1 MRHLLFA
8 FIFYYTLSASAQ
20 ILPGAYQTESYLDV
34 IKKKKIALVVNQ
46 TSFIGRTHL
55 VDSLLKLGINIECI
69 FAPEHG
75 FRGNVSAGTTV
86 NSGKDAKTGITIISL
101 YGNHKK
107 PTPEDL
113 NGVEYVIFDI
123 QDVGVRFYTYISTMH
138 YVMEACAENNIPFL
152 VLDRPNP
159 NGHYIDGPVL
169 DTTLRSFVGMHPIP
183 LVHGCTVAEI
193 AQMIN
198 GEGWLNNKVKCA
210 LEIVKVKNY
219 KHNLPYI
226 LPIKPSPNLQ
236 TQSSIY
242 LYPSLG
248 LFEGTSISMGHGT
261 DKPYQSFGS
270 PDFTWGNLKISPR
283 SIKGVYEA
291 PKFLNHNFIGF
302 DLTQYGDEKAFSDG
316 CINLNWL
323 LIAYQSSVKKEQF
336 FIPFFEKLAGT
347 TQLRKQII
355 DGKSVY
361 EIRQTWEKDLE
372 KYRKT
377 RQKYVLYE

>member
-1 MRHLLFA
+1 MRQLIFA
-8 FIFYYTLSASAQ
+8 LTSFLVLSVSAQ
-20 ILPGAYQTESYLDV
+20 ILPGAYQTDLYLEI

-46 TSFIGRTHL
+46 TSFIGQTHL

-86 NSGKDAKTGITIISL
+86 NSGKDPQTGVKIISL

-107 PTPEDL
+107 PTQEDL
-113 NGVEYVIFDI
+113 KGIEYVIFDI

-138 YVMEACAENNIPFL
+138 YVMESCAEKNIPFL

-169 DTTLRSFVGMHPIP
+169 DTSLRSFVGMHPIP

-198 GEGWLNNKVKCA
+198 GEGWLNKKAKCA

-219 KHNLPYI
+219 KHNLPYL

-248 LFEGTSISMGHGT
+248 LFEGTSISIGHGT

-270 PDFTWGNLKISPR
+270 PEFKWGNLKFSPR
-283 SIKGVYEA
+283 SIKGVSEA
-291 PKFLNHNFIGF
+291 PKFLNHNFLGF
-302 DLTQYGDEKAFSDG
+302 DLTQYGFEKSLNERS
-316 CINLNWL
+316 INLNWL
-323 LIAYQSSVKKEQF
+323 ILSYQMCGDKAKF
-336 FIPFFEKLAGT
+336 FNSFFEKLAGT

-355 DGKSVY
+355 AGKSVY
-361 EIRQTWEKDLE
+361 EIRQTWEKELE
-372 KYRKT
+372 KYRKI